1 MKSQKGITMAS
12 LGVYIVVSII
22 VVATLATIMANY
34 KNSIKTMDNDAEY
47 SSEYNKFNL
56 YFLEEVKKPENSS
69 MERANSIETVDNDYN
84 SIKFKTGNEFMYK
97 IKEEILYLNKSTG
110 EKIKLIKNVKKCT
123 FEFNDTDHEANG
135 KNVIRVN
142 IQIGETTPKEYTYV
156 LDGENS
162 TNSYSTENGYI
173 EGIIIIPKAWDSS
186 KLNEKDPFRT
196 EEINGNYSIA
206 PIPNGYQV
214 STIEGEN
221 KISTGL
227 IITDGTN
234 RFKWCQGNELLDYDE
249 ANYGTT
255 WTAAM
260 DVTDLTSTKAIYES
274 LKESKTLY
282 GGAYIK
288 EDETTDTVKS
298 ILWIK

>member
-69 MERANSIETVDNDYN
+69 MERANSIETIDNDYN
-84 SIKFKTGNEFMYK
+84 LIKFKTGNEFIYK
-97 IKEEILYLNKSTG
+97 IEEEILYLNKSTG

-123 FEFNDTDHEANG
+123 FEFSEIDPEANG
-135 KNVIRVN
+135 KNVIRVD
-142 IQIGETTPKEYTYV
+142 IQIGETTPKEYNYV

-173 EGIIIIPKAWDSS
+173 EGIITIPKTWDSS

-206 PIPNGYQV
+206 PIPKGYQV

>member
-69 MERANSIETVDNDYN
+69 MERAISIGTKENEYN

-110 EKIKLIKNVKKCT
+110 EEIKLIKNVKKCT
-123 FEFNDTDHEANG
+123 FEFNGIDHEANG

-173 EGIIIIPKAWDSS
+173 EGIITIPKAWDSS

>member
-47 SSEYNKFNL
+47 LSEYNKFNL

-69 MERANSIETVDNDYN
+69 MERANSIGTKENEYN

-123 FEFNDTDHEANG
+123 FEFNDIDHEANG

-162 TNSYSTENGYI
+162 TNSYSTENAYI
-173 EGIIIIPKAWDSS
+173 EGIITIPKAWNSS

-206 PIPNGYQV
+206 PIPKGYQV

>member
-69 MERANSIETVDNDYN
+69 MERANSIGTKENEYN

-110 EKIKLIKNVKKCT
+110 EEIKLIKNVKKCT
-123 FEFNDTDHEANG
+123 FEFNDIDHEANG

-173 EGIIIIPKAWDSS
+173 EGIITIPKAWDSS

-206 PIPNGYQV
+206 PIPKGYQV

>member
-47 SSEYNKFNL
+47 LSEYNKFNL

-69 MERANSIETVDNDYN
+69 MERANSIGTKENEYN

-123 FEFNDTDHEANG
+123 FEFNGIDHETNG

-173 EGIIIIPKAWDSS
+173 EGIITIPKAWDSS

>member
-1 MKSQKGITMAS
+1 MAS

-142 IQIGETTPKEYTYV
+142 IQLGETTPKEYTYV

-173 EGIIIIPKAWDSS
+173 EGIITIPKAWDSS

-196 EEINGNYSIA
+196 EEINENYSIA
-206 PIPNGYQV
+206 PIPKGYQV

>member
-69 MERANSIETVDNDYN
+69 MERAKSITTKDNDFN
-84 SIKFKTGNEFMYK
+84 SIKFKTGNEFKYK
-97 IKEEILYLNKSTG
+97 IQEEILYLNKSTG

-123 FEFNDTDHEANG
+123 FEFNDIDPEANG

-142 IQIGETTPKEYTYV
+142 IQIGETTPKEYNYV

-173 EGIIIIPKAWDSS
+173 EGIITIPKAWDSS

-196 EEINGNYSIA
+196 EKINGNYSIA
-206 PIPNGYQV
+206 PIPKGYQV

-255 WTAAM
+255 WTATM

>member
-47 SSEYNKFNL
+47 LSEYNKFNL

-69 MERANSIETVDNDYN
+69 MERANSIGTKENEYN

-110 EKIKLIKNVKKCT
+110 EKIKLIKNVKKCA
-123 FEFNDTDHEANG
+123 FEFNDIDHETNG

-173 EGIIIIPKAWDSS
+173 EGIITIPKAWDSS

-206 PIPNGYQV
+206 PIPKGYQV

>member
-47 SSEYNKFNL
+47 LSEYNKFNL

-69 MERANSIETVDNDYN
+69 MERANSIGTKENDYN

-110 EKIKLIKNVKKCT
+110 EEIKLIKNVKKCT
-123 FEFNDTDHEANG
+123 FEFNDIDHEANG

-173 EGIIIIPKAWDSS
+173 EGIITIPKAWDSS

-249 ANYGTT
+249 ANY
-255 WTAAM
+255 
-260 DVTDLTSTKAIYES
+260 
-274 LKESKTLY
+274 
-282 GGAYIK
+282 
-288 EDETTDTVKS
+288 
-298 ILWIK
+298 

>member
-69 MERANSIETVDNDYN
+69 MERANSIGTKENEYN

-123 FEFNDTDHEANG
+123 FEFNDIDHEANG
-135 KNVIRVN
+135 KNVIRVD
-142 IQIGETTPKEYTYV
+142 IQIGETTPKEYNYV

-173 EGIIIIPKAWDSS
+173 EGIITIPKTWDSS

-206 PIPNGYQV
+206 PIPKGYQV

>member
-69 MERANSIETVDNDYN
+69 MERANSIGTKENEYN

-110 EKIKLIKNVKKCT
+110 EEIKLIKNVKKCT
-123 FEFNDTDHEANG
+123 FEFNDIDHEANG

-173 EGIIIIPKAWDSS
+173 EGIITIPKAWDSS

>member
-47 SSEYNKFNL
+47 LSEYNKFNL

-69 MERANSIETVDNDYN
+69 MERANSIGTKENEYN

-123 FEFNDTDHEANG
+123 FEFNDIDHEANG

-173 EGIIIIPKAWDSS
+173 EGIITIPKAWNSS

>member
-47 SSEYNKFNL
+47 LSEYNKFNL

-69 MERANSIETVDNDYN
+69 MERANSIGTKKNEYN

-97 IKEEILYLNKSTG
+97 IKEEILYLNKSTE

-123 FEFNDTDHEANG
+123 FEFNDIDHEANG

-173 EGIIIIPKAWDSS
+173 EGIITIPKAWDSS

-206 PIPNGYQV
+206 PIPKGYQV

>member
-69 MERANSIETVDNDYN
+69 MERANSITNDYN

-123 FEFNDTDHEANG
+123 FEFNDIDHEANG

-173 EGIIIIPKAWDSS
+173 EGIITIPKAWDSS

>member
-47 SSEYNKFNL
+47 LSEYNKFNL

-69 MERANSIETVDNDYN
+69 MERANSIGTKENEYN

-123 FEFNDTDHEANG
+123 FEFNDIDHEANG

-173 EGIIIIPKAWDSS
+173 EGIITIPKAWDSS

-206 PIPNGYQV
+206 PIPKGYQV

>member
-22 VVATLATIMANY
+22 VVAMLATIMANY

-47 SSEYNKFNL
+47 LSEYNKFNL

-69 MERANSIETVDNDYN
+69 MERANSIGTKENEYN

-123 FEFNDTDHEANG
+123 FEFNDIDHEANG

-162 TNSYSTENGYI
+162 TNSYSTENAYI
-173 EGIIIIPKAWDSS
+173 EGIITIPKAWNSS

>member
-69 MERANSIETVDNDYN
+69 MERANSIGTKENEYN

-123 FEFNDTDHEANG
+123 FEFNDIDHEANG

-162 TNSYSTENGYI
+162 TNSYSTENAYI
-173 EGIIIIPKAWDSS
+173 EGIITIPKAWNSS

-206 PIPNGYQV
+206 PIPKGYQV

>member
-47 SSEYNKFNL
+47 LSEYNKFNL

-69 MERANSIETVDNDYN
+69 MERANSIRTKENEYN

-110 EKIKLIKNVKKCT
+110 EKIKLIKNVKKCA
-123 FEFNDTDHEANG
+123 FEFNDIDHEANG

-173 EGIIIIPKAWDSS
+173 EGIITIPKAWDSS

>member
-47 SSEYNKFNL
+47 LSEYNKFNL

-69 MERANSIETVDNDYN
+69 MERANSIGTKENEYN

-123 FEFNDTDHEANG
+123 FEFNDIDHEANG

-142 IQIGETTPKEYTYV
+142 IQIGGTTPKEYTYV

-173 EGIIIIPKAWDSS
+173 EGIITIPKAWDSS

>member
-69 MERANSIETVDNDYN
+69 MERAISIGTKENEYN

-110 EKIKLIKNVKKCT
+110 EEIKLIKNVKKCT
-123 FEFNDTDHEANG
+123 FEFNDIDHEANG

-173 EGIIIIPKAWDSS
+173 EGIITIPKAWDSS

>member
-47 SSEYNKFNL
+47 LSEYNKFNL

-69 MERANSIETVDNDYN
+69 MERANSIGTKENEYN

-97 IKEEILYLNKSTG
+97 IQEEILYLNKSTG

-123 FEFNDTDHEANG
+123 FEFNDIDHEANG

-173 EGIIIIPKAWDSS
+173 EGIITIPKAWDSS

-260 DVTDLTSTKAIYES
+260 DVTDLTSTKAIHES

>member
-47 SSEYNKFNL
+47 LSEYNKFNL

-69 MERANSIETVDNDYN
+69 MERANSIGTKENEYN

-123 FEFNDTDHEANG
+123 FEFNDIDHEANG

-173 EGIIIIPKAWDSS
+173 EGIITIPKAWDSS

-255 WTAAM
+255 WTVAM

>member
-69 MERANSIETVDNDYN
+69 MERANSIGTKENEYN

-123 FEFNDTDHEANG
+123 FEFNDIDHEANG

-142 IQIGETTPKEYTYV
+142 IQIGGTTPKEYTYV

-173 EGIIIIPKAWDSS
+173 EGIITIPKAWDSS

-206 PIPNGYQV
+206 PIPKGYQV

>member
-69 MERANSIETVDNDYN
+69 MERANSIGTKENEYN

-110 EKIKLIKNVKKCT
+110 EKIKLIKNVKKCA
-123 FEFNDTDHEANG
+123 FEFNDIDHEANG

-173 EGIIIIPKAWDSS
+173 EGIITIPKAWDSS

>member
-97 IKEEILYLNKSTG
+97 IQEEILYLNKSTG

-123 FEFNDTDHEANG
+123 FEFNGIDHEANG

-173 EGIIIIPKAWDSS
+173 EGIITIPKAWDSS

-206 PIPNGYQV
+206 PIPKGYQV

>member
-69 MERANSIETVDNDYN
+69 MERAISIGTKENEYN

-110 EKIKLIKNVKKCT
+110 EEIKLIKNVKKCT
-123 FEFNDTDHEANG
+123 FEFNDIDHEANG

-173 EGIIIIPKAWDSS
+173 EGIITIPKAWDSS

-206 PIPNGYQV
+206 PIPKGYQV

-282 GGAYIK
+282 GGAYMK

>member
-47 SSEYNKFNL
+47 LSEYNKFNL

-69 MERANSIETVDNDYN
+69 MERANSIGTKENEYN

-123 FEFNDTDHEANG
+123 FEFNDIDHETNG

-173 EGIIIIPKAWDSS
+173 EGIITIPKAWDSS

-206 PIPNGYQV
+206 PIPKGYQV

>member
-69 MERANSIETVDNDYN
+69 MERANSIGTKENEYN

-110 EKIKLIKNVKKCT
+110 EEIKLIKNVKKCT
-123 FEFNDTDHEANG
+123 FEFNDIDHEANG

-173 EGIIIIPKAWDSS
+173 EGIITIPKAWDSS

-227 IITDGTN
+227 IITEGTN

>member
-47 SSEYNKFNL
+47 LSEYNKFNL

-69 MERANSIETVDNDYN
+69 MERANSIGTKENEYN

-110 EKIKLIKNVKKCT
+110 EEIKLIKNVKKCA
-123 FEFNDTDHEANG
+123 FEFNDIDHETNG

-173 EGIIIIPKAWDSS
+173 EGIITIPKAWDSS

>member
-47 SSEYNKFNL
+47 LSEYNKFNL

-69 MERANSIETVDNDYN
+69 MERANSIRTKENEYN

-110 EKIKLIKNVKKCT
+110 EKIKLIKNVKKCA
-123 FEFNDTDHEANG
+123 FEFNDIDHEANG

-173 EGIIIIPKAWDSS
+173 EGIITIPKAWDSS

-206 PIPNGYQV
+206 PIPKGYQV

>member
-47 SSEYNKFNL
+47 LSEYNKFNL

-69 MERANSIETVDNDYN
+69 MERANSIGTKENEYN

-123 FEFNDTDHEANG
+123 FEFNDIDHEANG

-173 EGIIIIPKAWDSS
+173 EGIITIPKAWDSS

-282 GGAYIK
+282 GGAYMK

>member
-69 MERANSIETVDNDYN
+69 MERANSIGTKENEYN

-123 FEFNDTDHEANG
+123 FEFNDIDHEANG

-173 EGIIIIPKAWDSS
+173 EGIITIPKAWDSS

>member
-22 VVATLATIMANY
+22 VVAMLATIMANY

-47 SSEYNKFNL
+47 LSEYNKFNL

-69 MERANSIETVDNDYN
+69 MERANSIGTKENEYN

-123 FEFNDTDHEANG
+123 FEFNDIDHEANG

-162 TNSYSTENGYI
+162 TNSYSTENAYI
-173 EGIIIIPKAWDSS
+173 EGIITIPKAWNSS

-206 PIPNGYQV
+206 PIPKGYQV

-282 GGAYIK
+282 GGAYMK

>member
-69 MERANSIETVDNDYN
+69 MERANSIRTKENEYN

-110 EKIKLIKNVKKCT
+110 EEIKLIKNVKKCT
-123 FEFNDTDHEANG
+123 FEFNDIDHEANG

-173 EGIIIIPKAWDSS
+173 EGIITIPKAWDSS

>member
-69 MERANSIETVDNDYN
+69 MERAISIGTKENEYN

-110 EKIKLIKNVKKCT
+110 EEIKLIKNVKKCT
-123 FEFNDTDHEANG
+123 FEFNDIDHEANG

-173 EGIIIIPKAWDSS
+173 EGIITIPKAWDSS

-282 GGAYIK
+282 GGAYMK

>member
-22 VVATLATIMANY
+22 VVAMLATIMANY

-47 SSEYNKFNL
+47 LSEYNKFNL

-69 MERANSIETVDNDYN
+69 MERANSIGTKENEYN

-123 FEFNDTDHEANG
+123 FEFNDIDHEANG

-173 EGIIIIPKAWDSS
+173 EGIITIPKAWDSS

>member
-69 MERANSIETVDNDYN
+69 MERAKSIGTKENEYN

-123 FEFNDTDHEANG
+123 FEFSEIDPEANG
-135 KNVIRVN
+135 KNVIRVD
-142 IQIGETTPKEYTYV
+142 IQIGETTPKEYNYV
-156 LDGENS
+156 LDGEDS

-173 EGIIIIPKAWDSS
+173 EGIITIPKTWDSS

-206 PIPNGYQV
+206 PIPKGYQV

-288 EDETTDTVKS
+288 EDETTNTVKS

>member
-47 SSEYNKFNL
+47 LSEYNKFNL

-69 MERANSIETVDNDYN
+69 MERANSIRTKENEYN

-97 IKEEILYLNKSTG
+97 IKEEILYLNKSTE

-123 FEFNDTDHEANG
+123 FEFNDIDHEANG

-173 EGIIIIPKAWDSS
+173 EGIITIPKAWNSS

-234 RFKWCQGNELLDYDE
+234 RFKWCQGNELLVYDE

>member
-22 VVATLATIMANY
+22 VVAMLATIMANY

-47 SSEYNKFNL
+47 LSEYNKFNL

-69 MERANSIETVDNDYN
+69 MERANSIGTKENEYN

-123 FEFNDTDHEANG
+123 FEFNDIDHEANG

-162 TNSYSTENGYI
+162 TNSYSTENAYI
-173 EGIIIIPKAWDSS
+173 EGIITIPKAWNSS

-206 PIPNGYQV
+206 PIPKGYQV